1 MSTEYITCIIRLKE
15 GFGMAD
21 VAHEVWEVFGKGG
34 NPDAPIIEE
43 YVGYVNTPLCNGYVR
58 AAFDPE
64 YVHTLTCI
72 REIDAAESAEIIRI
86 ETDGQTEYVVDEATG
101 ELLGYIAGLPMAAA
115 NAKEGSTDDDQ
126 QQ

>member
-1 MSTEYITCIIRLKE
+1 MSTEYITCIARLKE
-15 GFGMAD
+15 GYTMAD
-21 VAHEVWEVFGKGG
+21 VAREVWEIFGRGG
-34 NPDAPIIEE
+34 NPDAQIPEE
-43 YVGYVNTPLCNGYVR
+43 YLGRVNHPVHNGYVR
-58 AAFDPE
+58 AAFEPE

-72 REIDAAESAEIIRI
+72 QEIDAAESAEIIRI

-126 QQ
+126 

>member
-1 MSTEYITCIIRLKE
+1 MNYITCIGRIKE
-15 GFGMAD
+15 GYTIAD
-21 VAHEVWEVFGKGG
+21 VAQEVWEVFGKGG

-58 AAFDPE
+58 AAFEPE

-72 REIDAAESAEIIRI
+72 KEIDAAESAEIIRI

-101 ELLGYIAGLPMAAA
+101 ELLGYIAGLPMAES
-115 NAKEGSTDDDQ
+115 AKEVSTDDDQ